1 MNKRKIIIDC
11 DPGIDDSLAIMLALK
26 SPEVEVLGITIVCG
40 NSPVKM
46 GFENAKKILE
56 HMNRLDIPVYIG
68 ENKPLKRDYVNAL
81 DTHGADGL
89 GESFLPRVL
98 GYQQEIG
105 AVDFLADVLKKE
117 KVSVIALG
125 PMTNLAKLIQKDPE
139 AFDQIEELVSMGG
152 SFKSHG
158 NCSPVAE
165 YNYWCDPDAA
175 ALVYDTLYK
184 NGKMIYMIGLD
195 VTRKIVLTPTILEY
209 ICRLDKETGEFIRKI
224 TKFYFD
230 FHWEW
235 EHIIGCV
242 INDPLAVAYFLNPD
256 ICQGFDSYVQI
267 ETGGI
272 TLGQSVVDSMN
283 FYRKTPNTKV
293 LTEVDVYAFFQLF
306 LSRILGLEPEKLD
319 ILQDLI

>member
-1 MNKRKIIIDC
+1 MEKQKIIIDC
-11 DPGIDDSLAIMLALK
+11 DPGIDDSLAIMLALT
-26 SPEVEVLGITIVCG
+26 SPEIEVLGITIVCG
-40 NSPVKM
+40 NSPVEM
-46 GFENAKKILE
+46 GFENAKKILKQ
-56 HMNRLDIPVYIG
+56 MNRLDVPVYMG
-68 ENKPLKRDYVNAL
+68 EPRPLKRDYVNAL

-89 GESFLPRVL
+89 GESFLPEVP

-105 AVDFLADVLKKE
+105 AVDFLSKALIKE

-125 PMTNLAKLIQKDPE
+125 PMTNLARLIQKAPA
-139 AFDQIEELVSMGG
+139 AFNQIEELVSMGG

-175 ALVYDTLYK
+175 ALVYHTMHEL
-184 NGKMIYMIGLD
+184 GKTIHMVGLD
-195 VTRKIVLTPTILEY
+195 VTRKIVLTPTLLEY
-209 ICRLDKETGEFIRKI
+209 ICRLDQETGSFIRKI